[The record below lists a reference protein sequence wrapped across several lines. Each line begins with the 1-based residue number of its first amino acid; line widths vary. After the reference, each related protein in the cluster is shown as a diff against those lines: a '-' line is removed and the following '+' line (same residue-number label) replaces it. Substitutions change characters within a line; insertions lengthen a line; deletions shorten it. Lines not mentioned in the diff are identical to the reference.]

1 MEPFSSAD
9 ASAIDQLRRQI
20 TGQVIA
26 PTDPAYD
33 AERRVWN
40 AMVDRY
46 PALIVQCLDTRD
58 IAAAIAF
65 ARSQGLPLTV
75 RGGGHGVAG
84 RAVCD
89 GGVMIDLSRMNEIVI
104 DPELRTAVVQG
115 GVRWADLDTAGHH
128 AGLATTGGVVATT
141 GVCG

>member
-1 MEPFSSAD
+1 MEPLSSPD
-9 ASAIDQLRRQI
+9 ASAIDQLRRQVS
-20 TGQVIA
+20 GEVIA
-26 PTDPAYD
+26 PIDPGYQ

-46 PALIVQCLDTRD
+46 PALIVQCLDARD
-58 IAAAIAF
+58 IAAGIAF
-65 ARSQGLPLTV
+65 ARAHNLPLTV

-104 DPELRTAVVQG
+104 D
-115 GVRWADLDTAGHH
+115 
-128 AGLATTGGVVATT
+128 
-141 GVCG
+141 